1 MAFAVPIFSEG
12 PANFSS
18 FRTVYNSNWT
28 TNAENETVE
37 NYSITS
43 FCSDLSFWND
53 SILNF
58 KRDPDKNYTY
68 LNGFENKD
76 SCESEDYF
84 DCQES
89 KMCIPKTFTC
99 DGSVNCKYAED
110 ENFDLCKS
118 TFPDGAT
125 VKCLEKEG
133 PFYQIWIYAV
143 PCDGI
148 LGKLI

>member
-1 MAFAVPIFSEG
+1 MVFAVPIFSEG
-12 PANFSS
+12 PANFLS
-18 FRTVYNSNWT
+18 FRKVYDSKLI
-28 TNAENETVE
+28 TNAENETDEVF
-37 NYSITS
+37 SITS

-58 KRDPDKNYTY
+58 ERDPNKNYTY

-76 SCESEDYF
+76 SCKSDDYF

-89 KMCIPKTFTC
+89 KTCIPKAFIC

-110 ENFDLCKS
+110 ESFDLCKS

-125 VKCLEKEG
+125 VKCLEANR

-148 LGKLI
+148 WGKLI